1 MRSKTQW
8 LEMIARTRP
17 TQFAV
22 NALGTQLEREAGNF
36 DAAELEGIRV
46 ALLNLKDQIL
56 EDAPAPTSRAR
67 AVLNVD
73 YRSEG
78 MGGKGRIY
86 AEVEGRKLRDL
97 LENPALDDAQV
108 YVFLE
113 RGALAGVQVDN
124 ANTLPER
131 LAAVLTELETLNLE
145 RVDCP
150 EAGLESAQV
159 SEVLQWVVTARLEPH

>member
-1 MRSKTQW
+1 MRNKTQW

-17 TQFAV
+17 TRFAV
-22 NALGTQLEREAGNF
+22 NALETQLGREAAQF
-36 DAAELEGIRV
+36 DAAELKVIRA
-46 ALLNLKDQIL
+46 ALSNLEDQIL
-56 EDAPAPTSRAR
+56 KDTPAQTTHTG

-73 YRSEG
+73 YRPEG

-97 LENPALDDAQV
+97 LENTVLDDAQV

-113 RGALAGVQVDN
+113 RGAVAGIQVDN

-131 LAAVLTELETLNLE
+131 LETVLTELEALNLE

-150 EAGLESAQV
+150 EAGLEEARV
-159 SEVLQWVVTARLEPH
+159 TEVLRWVVTRLELH